1 VRMVARPPE
10 IYCDNCL
17 CRTAIDHNIRPLAD
31 SCIWNSVGHYLGG
44 GKKQMFVAKISSVI
58 AVPVTVTM
66 LSGCAVG
73 PDFVHPGAPDVS
85 RYTREPL
92 ASHTSST
99 DIKFGQSQHFVNGR
113 DIPADWWRVF
123 HSRAL
128 NSLVEKSLAANP
140 NLQSTMAA
148 LRAAKENVYAQ
159 QGKYFPL
166 VQANFNPT
174 RQQTPGVLASPLS
187 TSSPPNPFN
196 LITAQVMVSYTFDT
210 WGLNRRTVESL
221 QGTADSQRF
230 TVEAAYLTL
239 TSSVVLAAVQEASLR
254 AQIDATNS
262 IIEANSKM
270 LDILRNQFNQ
280 GYANRS
286 DVAAQEAA
294 LAQVQATL
302 PPLRKALA
310 IQRDLISALAGRFP
324 SQEPKETFKL
334 ADLRMPTDL
343 PVSLPAQLVEQ
354 RPDVR
359 SAEEMLHTA
368 SANVG
373 VAVANML
380 PSLTLTANRGYTA
393 ADLASLFTGPSIFWT
408 VAGNATQTVFD
419 GFNLLHTERAAQALY
434 EQAAWNYRTTLVGA
448 FQNVADSLRAIQ
460 NDADALKAARD
471 FEKAAKI
478 SLDLAQQQMQNRPSA
493 SRDQSSPRSALTS
506 CRGRPRSAFQSR
518 DHSNLQVS
526 VARYCARHRQ
536 VGPL

>member
-1 VRMVARPPE
+1 
-10 IYCDNCL
+10 
-17 CRTAIDHNIRPLAD
+17 
-31 SCIWNSVGHYLGG
+31 
-44 GKKQMFVAKISSVI
+44 MFVAYIRWTI
-58 AVPVTVTM
+58 TAVVAVVP
-66 LSGCAVG
+66 LAGCAVG
-73 PDFVHPGAPDVS
+73 PDFERPSVPEVS

-92 ASHTSST
+92 ASRTSST

-128 NSLVEKSLAANP
+128 DALVAKSLAANP
-140 NLQSTMAA
+140 NLQSAIAA
-148 LRAAKENVYAQ
+148 LRATKENVYAQ

-166 VQANFNPT
+166 VQANFNPS
-174 RQQTPGVLASPLS
+174 RQQTPAALASPL
-187 TSSPPNPFN
+187 TSGDNVFN
-196 LITAQVMVSYTFDT
+196 LVTAQVMVSYTFDT

-221 QGTADSQRF
+221 QGLSDSQRF
-230 TVEAAYLTL
+230 QVEAAYLTL
-239 TSSVVLAAVQEASLR
+239 TSNVVLAAVQEASLR

-270 LDILRNQFNQ
+270 LDILRKQFTE

-286 DVAAQEAA
+286 DLAAQEAA

-324 SQEPKETFKL
+324 SQEPNETFKL
-334 ADLRMPTDL
+334 ADLRLPTDL
-343 PVSLPAQLVEQ
+343 PVSLPAQLVQQ

-359 SAEEMLHTA
+359 SAEELLHAA
-368 SANVG
+368 SANIG

-380 PSLTLTANRGYTA
+380 PSLTLSAGRGYTSTDVA
-393 ADLASLFTGPSIFWT
+393 GLFTGPGIFWT

-419 GFNLLHTERAAQALY
+419 GFNLLHTERASEALY
-434 EQAAWNYRTTLVGA
+434 EQAAWNYRTTVIGA

-471 FEKAAKI
+471 FEKAAKV
-478 SLDLAQQQMQNRPSA
+478 SLDLAQQQMQTGNANVLLLLNAQVTYENAVIQLVVAQSNRVSDTVALYQALGGGWWNRVQPPA
-493 SRDQSSPRSALTS
+493 PELTLDVATGQSKLVAES
-506 CRGRPRSAFQSR
+506 
-518 DHSNLQVS
+518 SNWLADWLPKVQN
-526 VARYCARHRQ
+526 
-536 VGPL
+536 